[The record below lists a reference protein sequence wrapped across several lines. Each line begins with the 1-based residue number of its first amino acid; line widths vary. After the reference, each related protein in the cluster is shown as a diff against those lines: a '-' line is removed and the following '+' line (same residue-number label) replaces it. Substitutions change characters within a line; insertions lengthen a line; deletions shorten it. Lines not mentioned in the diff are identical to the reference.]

1 MGWVIVVDGSGG
13 GCSKWMF
20 VIIVVGWVVVGADGS
35 GCYFGWGIVV
45 VGSGGGLVV
54 VVVSMTGEEGE

>member
-1 MGWVIVVDGSGG
+1 
-13 GCSKWMF
+13 MF

-45 VGSGGGLVV
+45 VGSGGGLLVV
-54 VVVSMTGEEGE
+54 VVVSMTREGGRVIAVCA